1 MKKINMMNKLNR
13 YILINDNSLNEII
26 DINMR
31 INAIQNKILN
41 NTFTSFELFDQN
53 DIISKKVNDSTM
65 CGRRSRMSSGLDSED
80 YSTMCGR
87 RSRMSSGLDSED
99 TSQPGA
105 GDVSRTSPGWNPET
119 QVVGFRKSP
128 TMYERRKSH
137 VTLLESERENAK
149 ESDIYFKIYNKIEY
163 FNCPVCYENILKGS
177 SKEAKSKKICE
188 HNLCNLCYIN
198 WEKTCVK
205 NLIPTTC
212 PICRE
217 SYFMEK

>member
-53 DIISKKVNDSTM
+53 DIISKKVND
-65 CGRRSRMSSGLDSED
+65 
-80 YSTMCGR
+80 STMCGR